1 MDRIF
6 HHVLWY
12 VAQIQLVLG
21 LRRLEA
27 QLWQGKEYQAAAS
40 QAATISC
47 SAKLVSN
54 LDALVCYIPSCL
66 GTRAFQSD
74 EALALTCLQPLSS

>member
-6 HHVLWY
+6 HHVLRN

-27 QLWQGKEYQAAAS
+27 QLWQGKEFQAAAAAA
-40 QAATISC
+40 QAELQFTCASLQLTFMFGYSGIS
-47 SAKLVSN
+47 V
-54 LDALVCYIPSCL
+54 
-66 GTRAFQSD
+66 
-74 EALALTCLQPLSS
+74 